1 MFGDDDFNIW
11 ESIFGAGDM
20 NFDGGVDMTD
30 AMIRDDMDAVTES
43 GVSGYPAYHE
53 RKRREYRDADE
64 EEEEEDEEDEYG
76 DDEYDD
82 EEDDD
87 EYEEDD
93 DEYEED
99 DDEYCDEECEDYAD
113 KKYSTRIP
121 ADFIIR
127 DRKAEKSLGIDDIKF
142 YAYWYNEDELKVV
155 GQYIASGAIETFRME
170 ARIYDLDGDLL
181 HVEEFDTQVCGNC
194 FCLLEV
200 REGIFFNG
208 YPFSVSLP
216 IQKSVFAKR
225 RIKFVLR
232 KDKNWTKKRPTA
244 TINLEKL
251 LQTPCKEQPR
261 YAAHMQEGEKLP
273 SGMLTYY
280 TEKGSG
286 IDSLKFV
293 FYKYDDSSSEYWA
306 NLMGYSCTISGK
318 LKKEMFS
325 HVMGFNEKNE
335 LIFYDLHGFDEG
347 EYDDDA
353 SSYLESLPPAEKL
366 ARIVIYT
373 GWQFGDRQ

>member
-1 MFGDDDFNIW
+1 MFRDDDFNIW
-11 ESIFGAGDM
+11 ESIFGAKDM

-43 GVSGYPAYHE
+43 SVPGFSSYHE
-53 RKRREYRDADE
+53 RKRREYYDALD
-64 EEEEEDEEDEYG
+64 EDEEDEEF

-82 EEDDD
+82 EYDDD
-87 EYEEDD
+87 GEYE
-93 DEYEED
+93 DE
-99 DDEYCDEECEDYAD
+99 EYCDEEECEDYAD

-127 DRKAEKSLGIDDIKF
+127 DRKAEKRVGIEDMKF
-142 YAYWYNEDELKVV
+142 YAYWYDEDNLKVV
-155 GQYIASGAIETFRME
+155 GQYIASGAIKTFRME

-181 HVEEFDTQVCGNC
+181 HVEEFSKQVNGDC
-194 FCLLEV
+194 FSVLEV
-200 REGIFFNG
+200 RDGIFFNG

-232 KDKNWTKKRPTA
+232 KDKYWTEERSNTA
-244 TINLEKL
+244 TIDLEKL

-261 YAAHMQEGEKLP
+261 YVAHMQEGEKLP
-273 SGMLTYY
+273 GGMLTYY

-335 LIFYDLHGFDEG
+335 LIFYEVHGFDEG
-347 EYDDDA
+347 EYDEDA
-353 SSYLESLPPAEKL
+353 SSHLESLPPAEKL
-366 ARIVIYT
+366 ARIIIYT
-373 GWQFGDRQ
+373 GWQFGDSD